1 MCMKNKPEK
10 ITKAATY
17 SNMKDIVE
25 IDNHPQYDLQSA
37 LSLLGISITG
47 EQADFLRKKFH
58 ITYDA
63 QITMQT
69 FLQIKNYLDLAIYE
83 QEISTSSSRD
93 DDENSKI
100 YELLEGHEDIQL
112 DQESSQDKNQGE
124 EEEELVK
131 FRPRVASTDIS
142 LTEKILDRLDLAQ
155 SDLLG
160 VPKTEKI
167 REFLDNS
174 SHLLHEFDS
183 DEDFISA
190 YDSSVMKALAIY
202 ADIEMVDTLYKFIRR
217 NKNLLKKFC
226 LTGDRVT
233 LQMIDSIYEGDEDL
247 VMKPWAEDDEIE
259 VETEVVDSIPKSS
272 IGGLIIFEGCSS
284 PGNWGPCFDNLCQ
297 HAILGN
303 LLVANTAS
311 TALMMVNTMRMALKD
326 AKGEL
331 IPSFFLNLK
340 HPYADSFEM
349 KKAII
354 QMEENSPDLVMGEPS
369 KEFETTNTIP
379 EDDEPLMNGTD
390 ILINGNANDVN
401 TKGVENTVE
410 NSRVSKT
417 IVTVMTESTTNE
429 SETDDNN
436 HDTSSVVYDFA
447 RPDST
452 SPRPS
457 SRKLLERISQRP
469 SSKEIRR
476 QRALSERTSR
486 KASVDALTRRNSAE
500 KILSSRFATFVTK
513 YSDVEQKQD

>member
-1 MCMKNKPEK
+1 MCMKNRPEK
-10 ITKAATY
+10 ITKAATDSHY
-17 SNMKDIVE
+17 SNMKDTVE

-37 LSLLGISITG
+37 LSLLGLSITG
-47 EQADFLRKKFH
+47 EQADYLRKKFH
-58 ITYDA
+58 ITSDE

-69 FLQIKNYLDLAIYE
+69 FLQMKNYLDLAIYE
-83 QEISTSSSRD
+83 QEISTPRD
-93 DDENSKI
+93 DDENSNV
-100 YELLEGHEDIQL
+100 YELLEGYGDIQH
-112 DQESSQDKNQGE
+112 DQESLQDKNQGE
-124 EEEELVK
+124 EEEELAK
-131 FRPRVASTDIS
+131 FRPRAASTDIS
-142 LTEKILDRLDLAQ
+142 VTEKIQDRLDLAQ

-160 VPKTEKI
+160 LPKTEKD
-167 REFLDNS
+167 RELLDNS

-190 YDSSVMKALAIY
+190 YDSSEMKALAIY

-259 VETEVVDSIPKSS
+259 VDTVDSIPKSS
-272 IGGLIIFEGCSS
+272 IGGLIIFEGCSGQ
-284 PGNWGPCFDNLCQ
+284 GNWGPCFDSLCQ
-297 HAILGN
+297 YAVLGN

-326 AKGEL
+326 ARGEL

-349 KKAII
+349 KTAVI
-354 QMEENSPDLVMGEPS
+354 QMEEDSPDLLMGEPS
-369 KEFETTNTIP
+369 KEFETANTIP
-379 EDDEPLMNGTD
+379 EEDEPMMNGTD
-390 ILINGNANDVN
+390 IFMNSNANDVN
-401 TKGVENTVE
+401 TKVVENNVE

-447 RPDST
+447 RPDSA

-469 SSKEIRR
+469 SSKELRR
-476 QRALSERTSR
+476 RRALSERTSR

-500 KILSSRFATFVTK
+500 KILSDRFATFVTK
-513 YSDVEQKQD
+513 YSDAEQKQD

>member
-1 MCMKNKPEK
+1 
-10 ITKAATY
+10 
-17 SNMKDIVE
+17 MKDTVE

-37 LSLLGISITG
+37 LSLLGLSITG

-58 ITYDA
+58 ITTDE

-83 QEISTSSSRD
+83 QEISTSRD

-100 YELLEGHEDIQL
+100 YELLEGHGDIEL
-112 DQESSQDKNQGE
+112 DQESFQDKNQGE

-131 FRPRVASTDIS
+131 FRPKAASTDIS
-142 LTEKILDRLDLAQ
+142 VTEKIKDRLDLAQ

-160 VPKTEKI
+160 LPKTEKD
-167 REFLDNS
+167 RELLDNL

-190 YDSSVMKALAIY
+190 YDSSEMKALAIY
-202 ADIEMVDTLYKFIRR
+202 ADVEMVDMLYKFIRR

-233 LQMIDSIYEGDEDL
+233 LQMLDSIYEGDEDL

-272 IGGLIIFEGCSS
+272 IGGLIIFEGCSGQ
-284 PGNWGPCFDNLCQ
+284 GNWGPCFDSLCQ
-297 HAILGN
+297 YAVLGN

-349 KKAII
+349 KTAVM
-354 QMEENSPDLVMGEPS
+354 MEEDSPDLVMGEPS

-379 EDDEPLMNGTD
+379 ENDEPLMNATD
-390 ILINGNANDVN
+390 ILRNSNENDVN
-401 TKGVENTVE
+401 TKIVEYNVE

-447 RPDST
+447 RPDSA
-452 SPRPS
+452 SSRPS

-469 SSKEIRR
+469 SSKELRR

-500 KILSSRFATFVTK
+500 KILSARFATFVTK
-513 YSDVEQKQD
+513 FSDAE